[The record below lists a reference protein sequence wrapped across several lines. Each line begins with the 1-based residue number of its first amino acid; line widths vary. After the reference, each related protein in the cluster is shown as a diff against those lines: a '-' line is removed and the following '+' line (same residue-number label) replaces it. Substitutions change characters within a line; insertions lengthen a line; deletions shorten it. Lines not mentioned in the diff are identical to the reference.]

1 MFVVDCIG
9 IGGAKDI
16 FDLDTTQLHE
26 QVTPWG
32 QRVLVPLSMDLTPDS
47 QGDVYVYAG
56 GDKTYPPSAVMPKG
70 CYFINAIE
78 RQQPIDEEK
87 LNPEDNVEEFTLL
100 TDADL
105 AYYKELVDKVSG
117 SGKAVVASFGGTAF
131 PEPDTLS
138 TSSL

>member
-1 MFVVDCIG
+1 MFMFMPVVI
-9 IGGAKDI
+9 
-16 FDLDTTQLHE
+16 
-26 QVTPWG
+26 
-32 QRVLVPLSMDLTPDS
+32 
-47 QGDVYVYAG
+47 
-56 GDKTYPPSAVMPKG
+56 KTYPPSAVMPKG

-117 SGKAVVASFGGTAF
+117 FRKSRSCQFRRDGFRGCSICSGYGIERTERY
-131 PEPDTLS
+131 P
-138 TSSL
+138 